1 MGEQDVADG
10 TDVAIAR
17 RDPAALVG
25 ELMRLN
31 SAVVQILARELGLS
45 LTDLT
50 ALHHLVGRASVG
62 PAELGK
68 RLGMSSASA
77 TVLVDRLERAG
88 HVQRR
93 RDPAD
98 RRRVVLEVTDAA
110 AARSLDAVRPLA
122 DTVAAIDDELDPS
135 TRQAIAVYLARV
147 ADAMTA
153 FTGQQD
159 RGPST

>member
-1 MGEQDVADG
+1 MGEQEAAAAAG
-10 TDVAIAR
+10 VAIAAQ
-17 RDPAALVG
+17 DPAALVG

-31 SAVVQILARELGLS
+31 SAVVQVLARELGLS

-50 ALHHLVGRASVG
+50 ALHHLVERPSAG
-62 PAELGK
+62 PVELGK

-88 HVQRR
+88 HVRRR

-98 RRRVVLEVTDAA
+98 RRRVVLEVTEAA
-110 AARSLDAVRPLA
+110 AAQSLEAVRPLVDA
-122 DTVAAIDDELDPS
+122 VAAIDDDLDQPA
-135 TRQAIAVYLARV
+135 RQAVAIYLARV

-153 FTGQQD
+153 FTGQ
-159 RGPST
+159 